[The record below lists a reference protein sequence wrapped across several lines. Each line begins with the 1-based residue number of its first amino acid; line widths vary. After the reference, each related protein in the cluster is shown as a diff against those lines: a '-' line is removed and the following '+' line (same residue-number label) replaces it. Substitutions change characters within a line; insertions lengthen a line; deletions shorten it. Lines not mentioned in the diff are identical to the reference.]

1 MRVLVCSINEV
12 EKYDGRGGERDGLR
26 IYPRRKMRRSV
37 K

>member
-1 MRVLVCSINEV
+1 MRVLVCSIYEE
-12 EKYDGRGGERDGLR
+12 EKYNGRGGERDRLR